1 VEHYSKCL
9 FELPHSLTVAV
20 FSFIFFRKKRNKKI
34 VSFLESLCFQ
44 GRSERQAR
52 IRVINRKKGFGMH
65 IGIAGV
71 GLVGRVLA
79 LNLLNQGHTL
89 TLFDEDTAYGDKPAG
104 MTAAG
109 MLAVFAELESAES
122 VIFDHGKRSIVLWPY
137 LLEQV
142 GIPEA
147 YQQKGSI
154 ITAHPQ
160 DYKELDHF
168 IETLKNKVEEASQ
181 IQLLDR
187 RELTQLEPDL
197 EQHAKAFFIPQEG
210 QVDAQRFMKAS
221 SDYLLTHPKVM
232 WHQETK
238 VDEVKQEGIVVEN
251 ALQTFDW
258 IFDARGL
265 GANEQVKDL
274 RGVRGEVIWLDAP
287 EVKITRPTRMLH
299 PRYKIYIVPRP
310 NDRYIIGATE
320 IESEDKSPMSVRSSL
335 ELLSAVY
342 SMHSGFAEARIVK
355 MVTNCRPTLRDNL
368 PNIEQGKRMTRING
382 LYRHGYLLA
391 PAIVEQA
398 LIGGINK

>member
-1 VEHYSKCL
+1 
-9 FELPHSLTVAV
+9 
-20 FSFIFFRKKRNKKI
+20 
-34 VSFLESLCFQ
+34 
-44 GRSERQAR
+44 
-52 IRVINRKKGFGMH
+52 MH

-79 LNLLNQGHTL
+79 LNLLQQGHTL
-89 TLFDEDTAYGDKPAG
+89 TLFDEDTAYGDKAAG

-122 VIFDHGKRSIVLWPY
+122 VIFDHGNRSISLWPD

-142 GIPEA
+142 GIADA
-147 YQQKGSI
+147 YQQEGSI

-160 DYKELDHF
+160 DYNELEHF
-168 IETLKNKVEEASQ
+168 IETLKFKVPEASK

-210 QVDAQRFMKAS
+210 QVDAQRFMEAS
-221 SDYLLTHPKVM
+221 SNYLLSHPDVTWKQDVKVM
-232 WHQETK
+232 DVSVGSIFAEGA
-238 VDEVKQEGIVVEN
+238 VKQ
-251 ALQTFDW
+251 FDW
-258 IFDARGL
+258 VFDARGL
-265 GANEQVKDL
+265 GANDQVENL
-274 RGVRGEVIWLDAP
+274 RGVRGEVLWLDAP
-287 EVKITRPTRMLH
+287 EVNISRPTRMLH

-310 NDRYIIGATE
+310 NNRYIIGATE

-342 SMHSGFAEARIVK
+342 SMHSGFAEARIVNTL
-355 MVTNCRPTLRDNL
+355 TNCRPTLRDNL
-368 PNIEQGKRMTRING
+368 PKVIQGKRMTRING

-391 PAIVEQA
+391 PAVVEQA
-398 LIGGINK
+398 LNEGINR